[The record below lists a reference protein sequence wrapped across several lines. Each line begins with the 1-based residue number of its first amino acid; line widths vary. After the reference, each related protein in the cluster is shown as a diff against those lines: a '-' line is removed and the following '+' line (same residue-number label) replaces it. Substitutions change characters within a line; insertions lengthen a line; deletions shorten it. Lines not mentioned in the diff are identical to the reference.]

1 MCFHTF
7 KKSFTAHY
15 VVVCS
20 VDCILLTE
28 DKSSAD
34 VVLLL
39 NRVVK
44 SFFSRAPPKVAHAG
58 VLKCDI
64 FSGFN
69 KLEGKSE
76 CFQLSVVTNFSF
88 RSMELLAQL
97 LEEVCRVSYA
107 KKYSWCQNI

>member
-7 KKSFTAHY
+7 KKSFTANY

-20 VDCILLTE
+20 VDCMWKDE
-28 DKSSAD
+28 SSAD

-44 SFFSRAPPKVAHAG
+44 GFFSRAPPKVTHAG

-76 CFQLSVVTNFSF
+76 CSQLSVVTNFSF